1 MGRCH
6 NFIYLLMLVGILTSC
21 KKEEKGPFAN
31 PTQID
36 KYFPLTQFLQKSIDK
51 VGDAEVVKEVRFN
64 EESEIVDFRMDSLV
78 WRQELDFFFQADIN
92 KASLAS
98 SYESIEESGLL
109 IHRLKP
115 AEKGTIKEIK
125 VSKQSGKIASITI
138 LSVIDNLFYNSTVEG
153 LIKMNDNEE
162 ISSYRLSGNQKVWFL
177 SNTKLSVEGKVK

>member
-1 MGRCH
+1 
-6 NFIYLLMLVGILTSC
+6 MLVGILTSC

-36 KYFPLTQFLQKSIDK
+36 KYFPLSQFLQKSIDK

-78 WRQELDFFFQADIN
+78 WRQE
-92 KASLAS
+92 
-98 SYESIEESGLL
+98 
-109 IHRLKP
+109 
-115 AEKGTIKEIK
+115 IK
-125 VSKQSGKIASITI
+125 VSKQSGKIASISI

-177 SNTKLSVEGKVK
+177 SNTKLFVEGKVK